1 MTTNGKDKGA
11 SKIEKIGL
19 ILTVSALL
27 GGVYGSVNDRINAV
41 ETNAVRVDTKCTTTA
56 STITEQSKKID
67 IIYENTIEIMS
78 DVKLLKATKA
88 DKKLMD

>member
-11 SKIEKIGL
+11 SKFEKIGL

-27 GGVYGSVNDRINAV
+27 GGVYGNVNDRLNAGAANDAV
-41 ETNAVRVDTKCTTTA
+41 LEQKCEATNAKFD
-56 STITEQSKKID
+56 SQSKKID
-67 IIYENTIEIMS
+67 VIYENTIEIMS

>member
-1 MTTNGKDKGA
+1 MTTHGKDKGA
-11 SKIEKIGL
+11 SKFEKIGL

-27 GGVYGSVNDRINAV
+27 GGVYGNVNDRLNAG
-41 ETNAVRVDTKCTTTA
+41 AVNDAKLEQKCDVTA
-56 STITEQSKKID
+56 SKIASQSDKID
-67 IIYENTIEIMS
+67 VIYDNTIEIMS